1 MNMDE
6 RISVWADRFSNT
18 PAHEV
23 LAFFNHEFDDKICL
37 SSSMGAEDQVLTHML
52 LNINPGFRIFTLDTG
67 RLFPETLNLIQEIQS
82 KFRADVEV
90 FFPDYKEVQ
99 KMVRERG
106 INLFYES
113 VDNRKYCCHV
123 RKVEPLKRAL
133 TGMQAWITGIRKD
146 QTLNRF
152 NTRVVEW
159 DDTYSLIKINPL
171 FRWTEKMVWDYIR
184 ENNIPYNELHDK
196 GFPSIG
202 CQPCTRAINP
212 GEDSRAGRWWW
223 EDQGHKECGLH
234 IKESP

>member
-1 MNMDE
+1 MNE
-6 RISVWADRFSNT
+6 RVAVWADRFSNT
-18 PAHEV
+18 PAQEV
-23 LAFFNHEFDDKICL
+23 LAFFNHEFGDKICL

-67 RLFPETLNLIQEIQS
+67 RLFPETLNLIQETQS
-82 KFRADVEV
+82 KFRADFTV

-99 KMVRERG
+99 KMVREKR
-106 INLFYES
+106 INLFFES

-133 TGMQAWITGIRKD
+133 AGMQAWITGIRKD

-152 NTRVVEW
+152 NTRAVEW
-159 DDTYSLIKINPL
+159 DDTYGLIKINPL

-202 CQPCTRAINP
+202 CQPCTRSISQ
-212 GEDSRAGRWWW
+212 GEDPRAGRWWW

-234 IKESP
+234 MKE